1 MFSPLPFSP
10 IRGSLYAPQDLM
22 GSLRDGEPS
31 SFERTVDFECFAYY
45 VMHGRS
51 APRDQL
57 SSLFEALHDN
67 SITQATI
74 ALLQKWPRVAGI
86 MGGHDEPRGSDV
98 YSGVARIAAALS
110 EKGFLMASGGGP
122 GAMEATHLGALFQ
135 GDPTGLRNAIAA
147 LKNEAPA
154 LPGDAGKVI
163 APDGTVNA
171 EIARKLYQ
179 WVMPAYRLS
188 QTAKG
193 ESLALP
199 TWYYGHEPTT
209 PFATHIAKYF
219 QNSIREDGM
228 IALAV
233 HGIVF
238 ASGKAGTLQEIFQDT
253 VRNYYRTAP
262 DPFSPMVFFG
272 KKFWTEDLPA
282 TVLLRALFK
291 LGKREQEYLDN
302 VLVTDD
308 EGEAVEYLVRKSPPP
323 DAHLDRLRTLGLLA

>member
-10 IRGSLYAPQDLM
+10 IRASL
-22 GSLRDGEPS
+22 EH
-31 SFERTVDFECFAYY
+31 TVDFDCFVYY
-45 VMHGRS
+45 VTHGRS

-57 SSLFEALHDN
+57 SSLFEALHDK

-98 YSGVARIAAALS
+98 YSAVARMSAALS
-110 EKGFLMASGGGP
+110 GKGFLMASGGGP
-122 GAMEATHLGALFQ
+122 GAMEATHLGASFR
-135 GDPTGLRNAIAA
+135 GDPGSLKGAIDT
-147 LKNEAPA
+147 LKNEAPK
-154 LPGDAGKVI
+154 LPVDAGKVI
-163 APDGTVNA
+163 APDGTVDPK
-171 EIARKLYQ
+171 IARALYE

-188 QTAKG
+188 QKAKG

-219 QNSIREDGM
+219 QNSIREDGL
-228 IALAV
+228 IALAA
-233 HGIVF
+233 HGIIF
-238 ASGKAGTLQEIFQDT
+238 ASGRAGTLQEIFQDT

-262 DPFSPMVFFG
+262 DAFSPMVFFG
-272 KKFWTEDLPA
+272 KAFWIEQLPA
-282 TVLLRALFK
+282 TVVLRALFK
-291 LGKREQEYLDN
+291 LGKREQEYIDN

-308 EGEAVEYLVRKSPPP
+308 EAETVEFLVRKSPPP
-323 DAHLDRLRTLGLLA
+323 DAHLERLRTLGLLV